1 MSQEQRVS
9 TVNERGGPGPA
20 PLDDRRLR
28 RWGVLIVLSI
38 FGGLGTWAALA
49 PLSSAARAP
58 GVVGVESHRKTVQH
72 LEGGIIKSIDVRD
85 GERVENGQVL
95 VTLEG
100 TQQRAQ
106 LEVVRGE
113 YFITQARE
121 ARLVAQ
127 RDGRAEAT
135 YPPDL
140 LAQNDARVQDA
151 VRVQNQTLQV
161 RKSAHDGE
169 QHLYEEQIAQL
180 KAKAEGLH
188 AQRVSRQRLVTSYTA
203 ELADFEALLAQGYA
217 EKQKVREFERNLAN
231 ADGEVGELT
240 SNLAAIE
247 LQISETRLKI
257 LQLDKELQR
266 EVAKELAEVQVQLF
280 ELREKVQSL
289 EDVVAR
295 SDVRAPQAGLVL
307 DLQVHTLGAVVAPG
321 GKILDIVPQGERLI
335 VEAKVS
341 PMDIDRVRVGLPA
354 EIRFT
359 AFKQRDTPRVD
370 GTLVAVSADGLV
382 DQSDEHKTPY
392 YLARVEITP
401 KGVKDLAHH
410 NLVLVAG
417 MPAEVLIE
425 TGKRTLLNY
434 LTDPLKNTV
443 ARSFIED

>member
-9 TVNERGGPGPA
+9 SLHALGGPGPA
-20 PLDDRRLR
+20 PVDDRRLR
-28 RWGVLIVLSI
+28 RWGVMIVLSI
-38 FGGLGTWAALA
+38 FGGLGAWTMLA
-49 PLSSAARAP
+49 PLSSAAHAP
-58 GVVGVESHRKTVQH
+58 GIVGVESYRKTVQH

-85 GERVENGQVL
+85 GEAVENGQVL

-100 TQQRAQ
+100 TQPRAQ

-121 ARLVAQ
+121 ARLLAQ
-127 RDGRAEAT
+127 RDDLAAVR

-140 LAQNDARVQDA
+140 LAQDDERVKDA
-151 VRVQNQTLQV
+151 VRVQNQTFRV

-180 KAKAEGLH
+180 KAKSVGIG
-188 AQRVSRQRLVTSYTA
+188 AQRASRERLVTSYTA

-217 EKQKVREFERNLAN
+217 EKQKVRDFERSLAN
-231 ADGEVGELT
+231 SEGEVGELT
-240 SNLAAIE
+240 ANLAAIE
-247 LQISETRLKI
+247 LQVSETRLKI
-257 LQLDKELQR
+257 LQLEKDLQR
-266 EVAKELAEVQVQLF
+266 EVAKELAEVQAQLF

-289 EDVVAR
+289 KDVVAR
-295 SDVRAPQAGLVL
+295 TVVRAPQAGVVL
-307 DLQVHTLGAVVAPG
+307 DLQVHTLGAVIAPG

-335 VEAKVS
+335 VEARVS
-341 PMDIDRVRVGLPA
+341 PMDIDKVRVGLAA

-359 AFKQRDTPRVD
+359 AFKQRDTPRVE

-382 DQSDEHKTPY
+382 DKNDEHRTPY
-392 YLARVEITP
+392 YLARIEITP
-401 KGVKDLAHH
+401 KGIKDLIHH

-425 TGKRTLLNY
+425 TGERTLFKY
-434 LTDPLKNTV
+434 LSDPLKNTV